1 VGVWVYGCVGVWVC
15 ERLESEVLSAG
26 SALDYRCSFV
36 EDRNIVQLG
45 IVWVQKEP
53 YHAGL
58 FLQEQP

>member
-1 VGVWVYGCVGVWVC
+1 MLNVVEYKYGFFAGKTLKCK
-15 ERLESEVLSAG
+15 VLSAG

-45 IVWVQKEP
+45 IVLVQKEP